1 MHTHTHLT
9 LTLTPSLP
17 HPDHSR
23 LDTLVLRMA
32 RHALRVRTAIPV
44 GILSRCIEHLLVFR
58 PFFVHLFEILWTF
71 QHNTVHVCI
80 HSNLRWSCCRVYM
93 PLAATGLLIWMATP
107 VASQTFDLDVNGGE
121 VSE

>member
-71 QHNTVHVCI
+71 QHNTVHVCL
-80 HSNLRWSCCRVYM
+80 HSNKSAVVMLQSVH
-93 PLAATGLLIWMATP
+93 
-107 VASQTFDLDVNGGE
+107 ASGGNWAVDLDGYSGGL
-121 VSE
+121 SDLRPRC